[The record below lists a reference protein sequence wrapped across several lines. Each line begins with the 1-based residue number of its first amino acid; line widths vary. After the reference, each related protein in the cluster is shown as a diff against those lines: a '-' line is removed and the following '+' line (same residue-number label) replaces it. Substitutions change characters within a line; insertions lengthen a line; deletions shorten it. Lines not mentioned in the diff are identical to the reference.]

1 MQTIHHRAEV
11 AWRAQSARPRSSA
24 GVSLTELLV
33 VVAILLVILA
43 MAVPR
48 MMASRQSA
56 QQVAAV
62 ALLKKLHAAQELH
75 YIVHGQ
81 YAATFAELDSFTA
94 DLRHMPAQP
103 EFLRVSLPPQ
113 GTILPTM
120 AFLLL
125 PSPAPGADQ
134 SYAGSSPNR
143 PKGED
148 KSDSGGSAPMA
159 NPSSSGSS
167 NPTSGGSGG
176 NSGSDPSQGSS
187 EDSSS
192 SSGGGS
198 AASDGAGSGPS
209 GSGAQ
214 VDRLTWQGYEFR
226 LERPSAHEW
235 RCFAT
240 PLQREA
246 SSNHYYA
253 DQTGAIRREFGR
265 AASSSSAPL

>member
-1 MQTIHHRAEV
+1 MDARRGTV
-11 AWRAQSARPRSSA
+11 AASRLRSLRSS

-33 VVAILLVILA
+33 VVAIILVILA

-103 EFLRVSLPPQ
+103 EFLRNWVPHGTVLPA
-113 GTILPTM
+113 M

-143 PKGED
+143 PKGQDE
-148 KSDSGGSAPMA
+148 SDAGGSAPKA
-159 NPSSSGSS
+159 DSASSGSPNPPSGGTGAPSGS
-167 NPTSGGSGG
+167 NPSPGS
-176 NSGSDPSQGSS
+176 P

-192 SSGGGS
+192 DGSSRSGAGEDLGS
-198 AASDGAGSGPS
+198 APS

-214 VDRLTWQGYEFR
+214 VERITWQGYEFR
-226 LERPSAHEW
+226 LERVSMHQW
-235 RCFAT
+235 RCFAA
-240 PLQREA
+240 PVQREA

-253 DQTGAIRREFGR
+253 DQSGTIRREFGR
-265 AASSSSAPL
+265 AANSGSAPL